1 MIVVDIE
8 LRFVEREHVE
18 RLKGTGPFAYSKIE
32 MRRILQM
39 RKLVRRP
46 IPGPFTVIG
55 EGYGPEEWTDWQDVP
70 LVKE

>member
-8 LRFVEREHVE
+8 LRFVEREAQEPTDSPNIVK
-18 RLKGTGPFAYSKIE
+18 RVI
-32 MRRILQM
+32 RRILQM

-46 IPGPFTVIG
+46 IPGSFTVIG
-55 EGYGPEEWTDWQDVP
+55 DGYGPAEWTDWQDVP